1 LFNELPKREFV
12 FGAKRGNIMS
22 HRALGAVALSM
33 MLATTSFAA
42 DLPSKKAPAYL
53 PPPPPPLWTG
63 FYAGVNAGGTWSA
76 NNNIS
81 VATIPFSADPGSLTT
96 AALGTGSLGANS
108 GGFIGGGQIGYN
120 YQFSPN
126 FVVGIEA
133 DIDGVAGTRST
144 NSFANS
150 GQGVF
155 IALGFLP
162 VSYVDLERNS
172 ASRSLDYLGT
182 VRGRIGYLVTPTLL
196 LYGTGGLA
204 YGGANFSASSY
215 NASSIFLNFNGFTAS
230 GSVFGLSHASIS
242 DTRVGWTAG
251 GGLEWLFLPNW
262 SAKVE
267 YLYYDLGRVTLWS
280 PIVEGAPGQ
289 AASIFGVSYGSTR
302 FNGHI
307 VRAGVNYHF
316 DLFDPAPIVA
326 KY

>member
-1 LFNELPKREFV
+1 MN
-12 FGAKRGNIMS
+12 
-22 HRALGAVALSM
+22 HRALGAIALSM

-63 FYAGVNAGGTWSA
+63 FYVGVNAGGTWSE

-81 VATIPFSADPGSLTT
+81 VATIPYFGDPASITT
-96 AALGTGSLGANS
+96 GALGTGALGANS
-108 GGFIGGGQIGYN
+108 SGFIGGGQIGYN

-133 DIDGVAGTRST
+133 DIDGVAGTRGAH
-144 NSFANS
+144 SFANAAP
-150 GQGVF
+150 GTF
-155 IALGFLP
+155 TFLGLP
-162 VSYVDLERNS
+162 FSYVAAAGNS
-172 ASRSLDYLGT
+172 AARSLDYLGT

-196 LYGTGGLA
+196 IYGTGGLA
-204 YGGANFSASSY
+204 YGGANFNVSSF
-215 NASSIFLNFNGFTAS
+215 NTSSFSLNFNGFTAS
-230 GSVFGLSHASIS
+230 GSVFGLSNASIS

-267 YLYYDLGRVTLWS
+267 YLYYDLGRVTVWS

-289 AASIFGVSYGSTR
+289 PASIFGVSYGSTR

-307 VRAGVNYHF
+307 ARAGVNYHF
-316 DLFDPAPIVA
+316 DLFDPASVVA